1 MVETMVRINK
11 TLGEV
16 MGRLVQI
23 FRKLRILVRREKFTR
38 ELQEE
43 MSFHREQAE
52 KEFVV
57 EGMPAEEASYAAKR
71 QFGNDLRLL
80 DESHRIAGFGFESV
94 WQDLRFALRQL
105 RKNPGFALTAILI
118 LTLGIGASVTIFSF
132 VDAAL
137 IKPLPYQDPSRLV
150 VLFESNSLGP
160 RFHLSYLDYLDFK
173 RLNTVFTSLDLYA
186 PSSLMLQTPT
196 GVQKADGTRVSAGF
210 FHTLGVSPVLGRDFR
225 PTDDQPSAPR
235 TILLSY
241 AAWQKRYGGRRD
253 VLGQMVVLDGEP
265 AAIVGVL
272 PRSFHFAPAE
282 PSDFWETDS
291 ATRGCEKDRGCH
303 NFFGVGRLKQGVS
316 LATALADFKTI
327 AQQLERQFPDDDR
340 GRGAFMMTLI
350 DVIIGDIRP
359 ILLVLLAGAALL
371 LLIAAIN
378 VTSLLLV
385 RSESRKREM
394 AVRGALGASRA
405 RLVLQLM
412 TEGVLLAG
420 SAGVLGTGL
429 AYLAMRFFVGLIP
442 KDVLA
447 SMPYLQDMGLNARV
461 MAFAALISFATA
473 LLFSLLP
480 ALRVSPSELR
490 EGLTQSGRGFAGTVW
505 RRFGSNLVVAELTMA
520 VVLLVCAGLLGKSF
534 YRLLHV
540 DTGLQPDHLAAMQ
553 VAGEGPAYA
562 KDPQKIALERQIHA
576 RLARLP
582 GVKSVALAS
591 DLPLGDGDG
600 ITGIRVAGRPYRGE
614 HNEVAIRRVSSGYF
628 STLQARLQRGR
639 YFGDEEDGSR
649 PLVAVVNQQLGKQFF
664 PGEDPV
670 GRQIFFEGSEKSLI
684 EIVGVVNDIQEGQ
697 LDAAPRSAIYLPF
710 NQSPTSDFA
719 VVLRTSQAEDSLLV
733 EAAAAIHNVDP
744 GLAVF
749 DPITMSERLHDSP
762 SASLHR
768 SSAWLVGGFAAL
780 ALLLSIV
787 GLYGVIA
794 YSVSQRTREIGVRM
808 ALGAQRGE
816 VCWLILREASG
827 LAAMGIGAGLLCS
840 LAATTLMRKLLFE
853 VHAWDLPTLASV
865 PVVLAAAALLASYL
879 PARRAASVN
888 PTDALHAE

>member
-1 MVETMVRINK
+1 
-11 TLGEV
+11 
-16 MGRLVQI
+16 MGRLAQT
-23 FRKLRILVRREKFTR
+23 FRKLRILIRREKFSR
-38 ELQEE
+38 ELEEE

-52 KEFVV
+52 NEFVV
-57 EGMPAEEASYAAKR
+57 EGMPAEEARYAAKR
-71 QFGNDLRLL
+71 QFGNDLRLRE
-80 DESHRIAGFGFESV
+80 ESHRIAGFGLESV

-137 IKPLPYQDPSRLV
+137 IKPLPYQEPSRLV

-160 RFHLSYLDYLDFK
+160 RFHISYLDYLDFK
-173 RLNTVFTSLDLYA
+173 RQNTVFTSLDVYA
-186 PSSLMLQTPT
+186 PYGFMLQTPT
-196 GVQKADGTRVSAGF
+196 GVQKAEGTRVSAGF
-210 FHTLGVSPVLGRDFR
+210 FHTLGVTPILGRNFR
-225 PTDDQPSAPR
+225 PAEDQPSAPR
-235 TILLSY
+235 AVLLSY
-241 AAWQKRYGGRRD
+241 AAWQRRYGGRRD
-253 VLGQMVVLDGEP
+253 VLGQKVVLDDEP

-272 PRSFHFAPAE
+272 PPNFHFAPAE
-282 PSDFWETDS
+282 PSDFWETES

-303 NFFGVGRLKQGVS
+303 NLLGVARLKPGVS
-316 LATALADFKTI
+316 FASALADFKTI

-340 GRGAFMMTLI
+340 SRVAFMMTLT
-350 DVIIGDIRP
+350 DVIVGDIRP
-359 ILLVLLAGAALL
+359 ILLLLLAGAALL

-405 RLVLQLM
+405 RLVLQLV
-412 TEGVLLAG
+412 TEGVVLAA

-429 AYLAMRFFVGLIP
+429 AYMAMRFFVGLIP
-442 KDVLA
+442 RDVLA
-447 SMPYLQDMGLNARV
+447 SMPYLVDLGLNARV
-461 MAFAALISFATA
+461 LAFVALISFAIA
-473 LLFSLLP
+473 LLFSLMP
-480 ALRVSPSELR
+480 ALRVSPSGLR

-505 RRFGSNLVVAELTMA
+505 RRFGSNLVVAELSMA

-534 YRLLHV
+534 YRLLHA
-540 DTGLQPDHLAAMQ
+540 DTGLQPDHLATLQ
-553 VAGEGPAYA
+553 VGAEGPAYA
-562 KDPQKIALERQIHA
+562 KDPQVIALERQIHA
-576 RLARLP
+576 RLAALP

-600 ITGIRVAGRPYRGE
+600 TTTIRVAGRPYRGE
-614 HNEVAIRRVSSGYF
+614 HNEVTIRHVSSGYLA
-628 STLQARLQRGR
+628 TLQAQLQRGR

-649 PLVAVVNQQLGKQFF
+649 PLVTVINQQLAKQFF
-664 PGEDPV
+664 AGEDPV
-670 GRQIFFEGSEKSLI
+670 GRQIFREDGPNSHI

-719 VVLRTSQAEDSLLV
+719 VVLRTTQAEDPLLL
-733 EAAAAIHNVDP
+733 EAAAAIHSVDP
-744 GLAVF
+744 GLAVY
-749 DPITMSERLHDSP
+749 DPITMSQRLHDSP
-762 SASLHR
+762 SELLHR

-827 LAAMGIGAGLLCS
+827 LAVMGIGVGLLCS

-853 VHAWDLPTLASV
+853 VHAWALPTLASV
-865 PVVLAAAALLASYL
+865 PVVLGAAALLASYL

-888 PTDALHAE
+888 PTEALHAE

>member
-1 MVETMVRINK
+1 
-11 TLGEV
+11 
-16 MGRLVQI
+16 MGRLAQI
-23 FRKLRILVRREKFTR
+23 FRKLRILVRREKFNR
-38 ELQEE
+38 ELEEE

-52 KEFVV
+52 KELVV
-57 EGMPAEEASYAAKR
+57 EGMPAEEARYAAKR
-71 QFGNDLRLL
+71 QFGNNLRLR

-137 IKPLPYQDPSRLV
+137 IKPLPYQNPSRLV

-160 RFHLSYLDYLDFK
+160 RFHISYLDYLDL
-173 RLNTVFTSLDLYA
+173 RRQNTVFTSLDVYA
-186 PSSLMLQTPT
+186 PYGFMLQTPT

-210 FHTLGVSPVLGRDFR
+210 FHTLGVTPVLGRNFR
-225 PTDDQPSAPR
+225 PAEDQPSAPR
-235 TILLSY
+235 AVLLSY
-241 AAWQKRYGGRRD
+241 VAWQRRYGGRRD
-253 VLGQMVVLDGEP
+253 VLGQKIILDDEP

-272 PRSFHFAPAE
+272 PPNFHFAPAE

-303 NFFGVGRLKQGVS
+303 NLLGVARLKPGVPF
-316 LATALADFKTI
+316 ATALADFKTI

-340 GRGAFMMTLI
+340 GRVAFMMTLT

-405 RLVLQLM
+405 RLVLQLV
-412 TEGVLLAG
+412 TEGVVLAA

-442 KDVLA
+442 RDVLA
-447 SMPYLQDMGLNARV
+447 SMPYLEDMGLNARV
-461 MAFAALISFATA
+461 LAFAALISLATA
-473 LLFSLLP
+473 LLFSLMP
-480 ALRVSPSELR
+480 ALRVSPSDLR

-505 RRFGSNLVVAELTMA
+505 RRFGSNLVVVELSMA

-534 YRLLHV
+534 YRLLRV
-540 DTGLQPDHLAAMQ
+540 DTGLQPDHLATLQ
-553 VAGEGPAYA
+553 VGAEGPAYS
-562 KDPQKIALERQIHA
+562 KDPQVIALERQIHA
-576 RLARLP
+576 RLAGLP

-591 DLPLGDGDG
+591 ELPLGDGDG
-600 ITGIRVAGRPYRGE
+600 TTTIRVAGRPYRGE
-614 HNEVAIRRVSSGYF
+614 HNEVTIRHVSSGYF
-628 STLQARLQRGR
+628 ATLQAQLQRGR

-649 PLVAVVNQQLGKQFF
+649 PLVTVVNQQLAKEFF
-664 PGEDPV
+664 AGEDPV
-670 GRQIFFEGSEKSLI
+670 GRQIFIEDTPNSHI

-710 NQSPTSDFA
+710 NQNPTSDFA
-719 VVLRTSQAEDSLLV
+719 VVLRTSQAEDPLLL
-733 EAAAAIHNVDP
+733 EAAAAIHSVDP
-744 GLAVF
+744 GLAVY

-780 ALLLSIV
+780 AMLLSIV

-808 ALGAQRGE
+808 ALGAQRSE

-827 LAAMGIGAGLLCS
+827 LAVMGIGAGLLCS
-840 LAATTLMRKLLFE
+840 LAATTHMRKLLFE

-888 PTDALHAE
+888 PTEALHAK